1 MKSEPGTYALV
12 LRCPSDHRTAVG
24 RLGTITFEKGYYVYV
39 GSAFGP
45 GGVLARVERH
55 CRPDKRVRWH
65 IDYVRTSMK
74 VAEVW
79 YTHYPDHQEHQWAGT
94 LSTGGEAAASIR
106 GFGSSDCDC
115 KSHLFH
121 FRHRP
126 DLSVF
131 RRELKRTVK
140 KAYDIERFLV
150 SP

>member
-1 MKSEPGTYALV
+1 MQPIDKGVYALI
-12 LRCPSDHRTAVG
+12 LRLESSRRIQIG
-24 RLGTITFEKGYYVYV
+24 RLGRFRFTAGTYVYV

-65 IDYVRTSMK
+65 IDYVRTSMQ

-79 YTHYPDHQEHQWAGT
+79 YTHHPDHQEHQWAGT

-115 KSHLFH
+115 NYSSTEHHTHPLF
-121 FRHRP
+121 
-126 DLSVF
+126 
-131 RRELKRTVK
+131 ETCK
-140 KAYDIERFLV
+140 KI
-150 SP
+150 